1 MIVPPHR
8 RFTEKRDVIGE
19 PVLVS
24 YLSTDGRGLSLESL
38 NSRAVLRS
46 EIHELISTS
55 EHSGPGDAVRD
66 VSYIGFFEVTQ
77 GGSLRV
83 GDVLRRN
90 AAPIGRLAGFDLS
103 HFPNHLNI
111 VIECAQ
117 RVTGKDLGLRLGD
130 EIRFTAE

>member
-1 MIVPPHR
+1 VTVPAHR

-19 PVLVS
+19 SVLVS
-24 YLSTDGRGLSLESL
+24 YLSTENRGLSLEQL
-38 NSRAVLRS
+38 HSRAVCRS

-55 EHSGPGDAVRD
+55 EPCGPGDAVSD

-83 GDVLRRN
+83 GDVLRCKSVV
-90 AAPIGRLAGFDLS
+90 GRLAGFDLS

-111 VIECAQ
+111 VIECPQ
-117 RVTGKDLGLRLGD
+117 RVTGKDLGLHVGD
-130 EIRFTAE
+130 EISFTAE